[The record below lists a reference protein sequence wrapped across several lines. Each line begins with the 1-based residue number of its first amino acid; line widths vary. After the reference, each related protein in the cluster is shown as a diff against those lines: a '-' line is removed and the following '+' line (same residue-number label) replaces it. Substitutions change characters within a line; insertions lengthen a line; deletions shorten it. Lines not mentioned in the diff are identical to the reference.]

1 MTLRE
6 LCEKKSASKVV
17 RKLNQLNIGLSNTVY
32 GAWAS
37 KWSIG
42 YHEPTIEDVQEL
54 QKMLNSKAGDSILL
68 SQSVDMKLSLQLD
81 WSRHFGDAPT
91 GPML

>member
-1 MTLRE
+1 MTLRT
-6 LCEKKSASKVV
+6 LCQQKSASKVV

-42 YHEPTIEDVQEL
+42 YHEPTIEDIQCL
-54 QKMLNSKAGDSILL
+54 QKMLSSKDGDSSLL
-68 SQSVDMKLSLQLD
+68 ADGIDMKLSLQLD
-81 WSRHFGDAPT
+81 WSRHFGDVPT